1 MSQSNSEYFLRQTRM
16 EKPVKPWVES
26 LEEDEQVQEF
36 SETLQG
42 RKALERW
49 AKLQDESQ
57 GC

>member
-1 MSQSNSEYFLRQTRM
+1 M
-16 EKPVKPWVES
+16 EPK
-26 LEEDEQVQEF
+26 DEQEQLDEESQYGHRRKAPQEC
-36 SETLQG
+36 SETPKG

>member
-1 MSQSNSEYFLRQTRM
+1 MSHHRDVCDNCCRVTCICDRLHQEACD
-16 EKPVKPWVES
+16 K
-26 LEEDEQVQEF
+26 QEF
-36 SETLQG
+36 SETLKG